1 VNPVI
6 INRLDRVRT
15 GHGSYYLR
23 KVMGFKCGSWK
34 SNMLSENKKGKKT
47 KNRKKQQ
54 MSLKQA
60 LISVQIDTSTHFVHY
75 NTGKY
80 VK

>member
-47 KNRKKQQ
+47 KSKETTDESETGFNFSTNRHKYAFC
-54 MSLKQA
+54 SL
-60 LISVQIDTSTHFVHY
+60 
-75 NTGKY
+75 
-80 VK
+80 